1 MLKRTA
7 DLELIKVSGSKR
19 KQETRVSLRALM
31 MMMMI
36 VDVVKCVLMMIRRDT
51 KEVRGDRVSLQRAP
65 LAKGL
70 QTCSCEDMCVCVCV
84 CVRTAPVMAPS

>member
-31 MMMMI
+31 MMI
-36 VDVVKCVLMMIRRDT
+36 VDVVKFVLMMIRRDT
-51 KEVRGDRVSLQRAP
+51 KEVRGDRVSLWRAP
-65 LAKGL
+65 LATGL
-70 QTCSCEDMCVCVCV
+70 RTCSCEDICVCVLG
-84 CVRTAPVMAPS
+84 RHL

>member
-31 MMMMI
+31 MMI
-36 VDVVKCVLMMIRRDT
+36 VDVVKFVLMMIRRDT
-51 KEVRGDRVSLQRAP
+51 KEVRGDRVSLRRAP
-65 LAKGL
+65 LATGL
-70 QTCSCEDMCVCVCV
+70 RMCSCEDICVCVC
-84 CVRTAPVMAPS
+84 

>member
-31 MMMMI
+31 MI
-36 VDVVKCVLMMIRRDT
+36 VDVVKFVLMMIRRDT
-51 KEVRGDRVSLQRAP
+51 KEVRGDRVSLRRAP
-65 LAKGL
+65 LTTGL
-70 QTCSCEDMCVCVCV
+70 RTCSCEDICVCVC
-84 CVRTAPVMAPS
+84 